1 MTDVAYLAVLTT
13 ADSRELAERLA
24 RTAVAGRLAACAQI
38 DGPITSVYRWQGAV
52 ETEQEWRVQYKTTAA
67 RYPELEEHIKAT
79 HGYATPEI
87 IATPV
92 VGGSAEYLAWLVTE
106 TAAEPADGGPT
117 GGGG

>member
-1 MTDVAYLAVLTT
+1 MTDAAHLAVLTT

-24 RTAVAGRLAACAQI
+24 RSAVAARLAACAQI

-92 VGGSAEYLAWLVTE
+92 VGGSADYLAWLTEE
-106 TAAEPADGGPT
+106 TAADPGST
-117 GGGG
+117 GGGR